1 MRCAIVCAFG
11 SGVKRRKSEKEEDGV
26 CRIAPGTPHKALVGR
41 ALAAACEGRAGGL
54 LLAHGGVVVGDG
66 LGDGGGGVVEG
77 LLGAGLAGEHL
88 FDGGLHGLAGGG
100 EDADQSALC
109 NAVVRCGVELVDK
122 AGSRA
127 AFLEGRVA
135 HKLRATLSSIDE
147 EDPGEETMDEFLGYF
162 DALLTTPVTMH

>member
-1 MRCAIVCAFG
+1 MNVLYD
-11 SGVKRRKSEKEEDGV
+11 SSNWSVVDY
-26 CRIAPGTPHKALVGR
+26 PG
-41 ALAAACEGRAGGL
+41 
-54 LLAHGGVVVGDG
+54 
-66 LGDGGGGVVEG
+66 
-77 LLGAGLAGEHL
+77 
-88 FDGGLHGLAGGG
+88 
-100 EDADQSALC
+100 
-109 NAVVRCGVELVDK
+109 CGVELVDK